1 MGEHPFKRDPS
12 CRDTIRRM
20 MGVMSRMG
28 RLARG
33 RVGRDRLFVCCVLLV
48 LTGCSRR
55 ATIVTTL
62 ENLPQNIL
70 FEQGVS
76 SFEEFTPDSYSQAA
90 DYFKQAAAL
99 VPDNCSYHLHRSESL
114 LFLALERRL
123 NLEEFDTIRD
133 EALVALERVRTAA
146 ATPPD
151 GRSNPKQNDGCDD
164 TAFILRLEAIS
175 LLDEFQPGGD
185 PAALRKIAEAIDLDP
200 TEPMNWFVRWRLN
213 PNTRRQE
220 NAIVRAAELGG
231 NLALIQ
237 YELGNYWL
245 IRADYNQARTAF
257 ERALELSPG
266 HFRSYIGLAQAISAA
281 EDAADED
288 LAENLYRKATELAP
302 RFIEGR
308 ILLGDYMAGLDETE
322 SAREEYTAV
331 IGLNPDYEV
340 AHLRLGLTELQAGG
354 FDRAEPSFERAIEIN
369 PSSYQ
374 AYYYLGN
381 VWLSRRELGRA
392 KQLYEESL
400 KYVLNF
406 PEALYALGTVHM
418 REGNLTLALDHF
430 ERVLKQNRRH
440 ADAYFSR
447 AAIRVQREQY
457 TGAIEDY
464 NMALAL
470 YDAQVV
476 SFIESIADLE
486 ARGSTR
492 KADIERRRKV
502 RIEGLIER
510 TRQAKMLA
518 EDESLKKP

>member
-1 MGEHPFKRDPS
+1 MLAV
-12 CRDTIRRM
+12 TTMI
-20 MGVMSRMG
+20 G
-28 RLARG
+28 RLAPRNG
-33 RVGRDRLFVCCVLLV
+33 AGGILLACILTVLP
-48 LTGCSRR
+48 GCSRR
-55 ATIVTTL
+55 AEVSTTL
-62 ENLPQNIL
+62 EALPQDVL
-70 FEQGVS
+70 FEQGLAR
-76 SFEEFTPDSYSQAA
+76 FEAFTPHAYTEAA
-90 DYFKQAAAL
+90 DYFRQAIAIS
-99 VPDNCSYHLHRSESL
+99 PDNCHYHLHLSETL
-114 LFLALERRL
+114 LFGALEQRL
-123 NLEEFDTIRD
+123 NLEGFETTRD
-133 EALVALERVRTAA
+133 EAMSALERALTAGM
-146 ATPPD
+146 TPTD
-151 GRSNPKQNDGCDD
+151 GQSDPQESSGCGDD
-164 TAFILRLEAIS
+164 AFVLRIEAIT

-185 PAALRKIAEAIDLDP
+185 PTALRKIAAAIELEPDD
-200 TEPMNWFVRWRLN
+200 PMNWFVRWKLN

-220 NAIVRAAELGG
+220 NAILRASELGAD
-231 NLALIQ
+231 LALIQ

-245 IRADYNQARTAF
+245 IRADYAEARVAF

-281 EDAADED
+281 EDTTDED

-302 RFIEGR
+302 GFIEGR

-340 AHLRLGLTELQAGG
+340 AHLRLGVTELQAGE

-381 VWLSRRELGRA
+381 VWLSRRDLDRA

-418 REGNLTLALDHF
+418 REGNLAVALDHF
-430 ERVLKQNRRH
+430 ERVLAQNRRH

-447 AAIRVQREQY
+447 AAIRAQRRQY
-457 TGAIEDY
+457 GAAIEDY
-464 NMALAL
+464 KRALAL

-476 SFIESIADLE
+476 SFIESIADLD

-492 KADIERRRKV
+492 RADIERRRKARV
-502 RIEGLIER
+502 EGLIER
-510 TRQAKMLA
+510 TRQAKMHA